1 MAVYLNLPAAFCVE
15 TIIDGRH
22 GYAYLRT
29 NEQAVP
35 QIEGPQGPE
44 GPTTLFIIN
53 NKNHDNKYFRVINDT
68 AHILQN
74 RSIWRNTLTRKGNG
88 HIQRVAAWR
97 FTGVTLKYTAATGL
111 DFDYQV
117 INTESNKK
125 NTADPNLK
133 TKTTQTNNLELVLRN
148 TDIQEK
154 KLPKGFNYLINNCIK
169 EETYEEPENVK
180 YDRLLF
186 SRNSYSSSGGK
197 EDENIDAM
205 IESIKKDIAN
215 IKRKPKRLA
224 KRKNTMILYTTIFRS
239 YNLYNN
245 RINEQDFLDSE
256 YEKLKVTKFLT
267 DCNKELEKLNTIDKF
282 FQLDN
287 FLHLI
292 KSKM

>member
-88 HIQRVAAWR
+88 HIQRIAAWR

-117 INTESNKK
+117 IKF
-125 NTADPNLK
+125 
-133 TKTTQTNNLELVLRN
+133 RN
-148 TDIQEK
+148 TQAVIPVASIRSFIPLVNQPAVPGAPAVPAVPAVPEDIIVPALHYDIQDIPQHAIKLILLGAIIEGEACPITTDEITIENGAITSCFHLFEK
-154 KLPKGFNYLINNCIK
+154 TALSRWLQLPASRNMCPVCKSKCNIYTMNEDG
-169 EETYEEPENVK
+169 
-180 YDRLLF
+180 LLF
-186 SRNSYSSSGGK
+186 
-197 EDENIDAM
+197 
-205 IESIKKDIAN
+205 AN
-215 IKRKPKRLA
+215 
-224 KRKNTMILYTTIFRS
+224 
-239 YNLYNN
+239 
-245 RINEQDFLDSE
+245 
-256 YEKLKVTKFLT
+256 
-267 DCNKELEKLNTIDKF
+267 
-282 FQLDN
+282 
-287 FLHLI
+287 
-292 KSKM
+292 